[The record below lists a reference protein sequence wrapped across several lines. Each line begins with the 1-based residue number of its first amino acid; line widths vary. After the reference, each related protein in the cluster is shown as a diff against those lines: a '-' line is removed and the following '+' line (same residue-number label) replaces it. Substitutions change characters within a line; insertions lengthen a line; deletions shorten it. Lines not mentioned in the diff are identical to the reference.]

1 MFVQSLIRI
10 FDSFDALLQDE
21 EPLIHI
27 LYHST
32 LRLYRSLLLKF
43 ALPEVISESY
53 DMLTIDLADPH
64 ILQHFNSI
72 FIRAVT
78 EQYPRDII
86 RTSENK
92 KFLKEVR
99 AFFIKCANYLQTS
112 ASKND
117 VIRSLTLIHLP
128 ERHQAM
134 LDELGVL
141 RQRFPRV
148 IADMNALKS
157 EFLEY

>member
-1 MFVQSLIRI
+1 M
-10 FDSFDALLQDE
+10 
-21 EPLIHI
+21 IHT

-43 ALPEVISESY
+43 VLPEVISESY
-53 DMLTIDLADPH
+53 DMLTIDLDDPH
-64 ILQHFNSI
+64 ILKHLNSI
-72 FIRAVT
+72 FIRAMT

-92 KFLKEVR
+92 KFLNEVR

-128 ERHQAM
+128 ERHQAT
-134 LDELGVL
+134 LDELCVL

>member
-1 MFVQSLIRI
+1 M
-10 FDSFDALLQDE
+10 
-21 EPLIHI
+21 
-27 LYHST
+27 
-32 LRLYRSLLLKF
+32 
-43 ALPEVISESY
+43 SESY
-53 DMLTIDLADPH
+53 DMLTIDVEDPH
-64 ILQHFNSI
+64 ILKHLNSI
-72 FIRAVT
+72 FMRAMT

-92 KFLKEVR
+92 KFLNEVR

-128 ERHQAM
+128 ERHQAT
-134 LDELGVL
+134 LDELCVL
-141 RQRFPRV
+141 RQRFSRV

-157 EFLEY
+157 KNFLRLSNSR